1 LRKDSKMNNMIHQM
15 KLTAKAENARAR
27 KTWGTIGGADDFG
40 KYGRS
45 VVLPPKAEKI
55 EALLGE
61 GRSRRDISNI
71 LKITYQGVSDYIAR
85 YNLTGE
91 NQ

>member
-1 LRKDSKMNNMIHQM
+1 MNNMIHQM

-55 EALLGE
+55 EDLLGE
-61 GRSRRDISNI
+61 GKTRRDIST
-71 LKITYQGVSDYIAR
+71 LMGITYQGVSDYIAR

>member
-1 LRKDSKMNNMIHQM
+1 MGEYKMNNMIHQM

-45 VVLPPKAEKI
+45 VALPPKAEKI
-55 EALLGE
+55 GALLGE
-61 GRSRRDISNI
+61 GKTRRDISNI
-71 LKITYQGVSDYIAR
+71 LNITYQGVSDYIAR

>member
-1 LRKDSKMNNMIHQM
+1 MNNMIHQM

-55 EALLGE
+55 GALLGE
-61 GRSRRDISNI
+61 GKTRRDISNI
-71 LKITYQGVSDYIAR
+71 LNITYQGVSDYIAR

>member
-1 LRKDSKMNNMIHQM
+1 MNNMIHQM

-27 KTWGTIGGADDFG
+27 KTWGTIGGADYFG

-55 EALLGE
+55 EALLVE
-61 GRSRRDISNI
+61 GKTRRDISNI

-85 YNLTGE
+85 YNLVGE
-91 NQ
+91 KK